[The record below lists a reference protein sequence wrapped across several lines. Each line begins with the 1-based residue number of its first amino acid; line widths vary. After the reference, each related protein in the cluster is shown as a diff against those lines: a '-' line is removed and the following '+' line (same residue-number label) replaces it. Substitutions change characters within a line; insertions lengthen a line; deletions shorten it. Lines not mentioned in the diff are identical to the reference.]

1 MIVTGFT
8 TNITFFLVV
17 VMIAVILS
25 FFMIIDIK
33 RDLRRIKM
41 TNPFTG
47 ATEIK
52 EIRIERGNREAVEE
66 EMRQAF
72 KELLDQIDEEE

>member
-8 TNITFFLVV
+8 SNITLFLVI
-17 VMIAVILS
+17 VMIAVVLS

-52 EIRIERGNREAVEE
+52 EIRIEGGNKKAVEE
-66 EMRQAF
+66 ELRKTF
-72 KELLDQIDEEE
+72 KELLDHMDEEE

>member
-1 MIVTGFT
+1 MVVTGFT
-8 TNITFFLVV
+8 SNITLFLVV
-17 VMIAVILS
+17 VMIAVVLS

-52 EIRIERGNREAVEE
+52 EIRIDKGDRKAAEE
-66 EMRQAF
+66 ELRKAF
-72 KELLDQIDEEE
+72 KELLDHMDEDE